1 MHWLDSTIL
10 ALLAAAAVFGAWSGL
25 VNQLFRW
32 AGFGLSLYAAV
43 CLHAWAGER
52 LSVWFLRGAD
62 PLVCDILGYAVVFL
76 VVYSVVFLA
85 ALLVERGVRAARLQ
99 GLNRSLGALLALGKM
114 GLLLGAIAYALQKL
128 PVEAAREPLE
138 ESAIAPLLAR
148 GVELGLRLVPE
159 EQKQEWTS
167 GLDKAAGDLAPVR
180 R

>member
-1 MHWLDSTIL
+1 M
-10 ALLAAAAVFGAWSGL
+10 
-25 VNQLFRW
+25 
-32 AGFGLSLYAAV
+32 
-43 CLHAWAGER
+43 
-52 LSVWFLRGAD
+52 
-62 PLVCDILGYAVVFL
+62 VFL
-76 VVYSVVFLA
+76 GVYSVIFLA

-159 EQKQEWTS
+159 EQKQEWTT
-167 GLDKAAGDLAPVR
+167 GLDKAASDLAPVR